1 MKLGVC
7 QMAVS
12 ENLGVNT
19 KKIISFIKEAA
30 LQDINIV
37 GFPEMALTGYTK
49 EILADE
55 NLNNMVQDS
64 LSEIKKPAS
73 SIIQPCWW
81 AIPTRLA
88 KNFTTVP
95 LFLPDGSTFTYDK
108 NIPRNW
114 SRNILKR
121 AKRSH

>member
-37 GFPEMALTGYTK
+37 GFPEMALTGYK
-49 EILADE
+49 EILVDE
-55 NLNNMVQDS
+55 NLNYGAGFPVRD
-64 LSEIKKPAS
+64 
-73 SIIQPCWW
+73 
-81 AIPTRLA
+81 
-88 KNFTTVP
+88 
-95 LFLPDGSTFTYDK
+95 
-108 NIPRNW
+108 
-114 SRNILKR
+114 
-121 AKRSH
+121 